1 MTDGSGSD
9 TIGSWFGTGPERGMA
24 LMFIIAGIIG
34 LVITIIALN
43 SQPYR
48 NLSTHYGQAEPE
60 PVMGGA
66 DGV

>member
-1 MTDGSGSD
+1 
-9 TIGSWFGTGPERGMA
+9 
-24 LMFIIAGIIG
+24 MFIIAGIMG